1 MSVSLNPFDGSPF
14 LAAANGRKH
23 LHTPVWFMRQAGRS
37 LPEYKAIRG
46 SGSILEAIKQEINR
60 QKHTQWLDEVLAHP
74 TGLKSTVEERQA
86 FIDELRAERDAR

>member
-1 MSVSLNPFDGSPF
+1 MKQFVSMLEACYFPDMPAIQVKNVPQE
-14 LAAANGRKH
+14 
-23 LHTPVWFMRQAGRS
+23 LHDQLREIAELQKCTIGDV
-37 LPEYKAIRG
+37 
-46 SGSILEAIKQEINR
+46 ILEAIKQEINR